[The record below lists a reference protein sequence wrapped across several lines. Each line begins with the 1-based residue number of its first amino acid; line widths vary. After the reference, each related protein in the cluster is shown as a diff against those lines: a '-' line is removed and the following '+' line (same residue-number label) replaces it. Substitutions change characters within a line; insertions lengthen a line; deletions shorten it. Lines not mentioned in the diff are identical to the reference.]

1 MKHNRRSAGFGLL
14 RRCSLRN
21 RNGLW
26 FVFVFVFGA
35 SSWLLFGNVAGSLLG
50 FVEPLLDS
58 AQPLMLLNRE
68 PNEDE
73 HYQPKEHRMG
83 LPFYPL
89 A

>member
-1 MKHNRRSAGFGLL
+1 
-14 RRCSLRN
+14 
-21 RNGLW
+21 
-26 FVFVFVFGA
+26 
-35 SSWLLFGNVAGSLLG
+35 VAGSVLG